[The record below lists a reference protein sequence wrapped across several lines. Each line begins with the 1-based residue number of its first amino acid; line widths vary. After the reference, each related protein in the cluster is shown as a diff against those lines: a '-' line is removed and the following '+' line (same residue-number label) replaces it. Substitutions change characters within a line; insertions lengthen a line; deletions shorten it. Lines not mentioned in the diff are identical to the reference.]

1 MKDLNSIM
9 LTGHLTADP
18 ELRYT
23 NNGFAVMKFSLAFNK
38 SRKVGDEW
46 QEFGNFIDCKIFGKQ
61 AEFFAERLHKGSFVA
76 VLGELEQERWQTQ
89 EGQNRS
95 RIIVRIDGMRFMD
108 AAPKESQ
115 NVQSAPYVDA
125 SVYDEDIPF

>member
-9 LTGHLTADP
+9 LTGHLVADP

-46 QEFGNFIDCKIFGKQ
+46 Q
-61 AEFFAERLHKGSFVA
+61 
-76 VLGELEQERWQTQ
+76 
-89 EGQNRS
+89 
-95 RIIVRIDGMRFMD
+95 
-108 AAPKESQ
+108 
-115 NVQSAPYVDA
+115 
-125 SVYDEDIPF
+125 